1 MTSECV
7 LDLHANPYTT
17 TQLGLVSSMDRLSLR
32 IDPNLRIK
40 ELQSA
45 LKHLQSSVNSISC
58 NITSWEEA
66 KVQLG
71 TVMILPVDDIAVA
84 DLVQEEGSTDHHQ
97 HHHPQSQSHSHA
109 NHRDRGLSFKR
120 IKLGLPVK
128 KKKQSKVS
136 MGVLEYV
143 QLLRK
148 SDKQHRWK
156 SSMSDKWSQ
165 IRNMTIPSPIVDSRF
180 DDDEAQEEEQVMGE
194 KKKQEQKEVK
204 QTTALASRKVVQKET
219 DAIESVTEKMD
230 KLLHSRIEEAER
242 VARAKELAI
251 LKRIDDE
258 IRAREEE
265 EIKRKEDAEKAAK
278 NLLRPLSAEENNR
291 VQEALYGR
299 GPLEEKLATSATDS
313 VQRKSIHTLRPAE
326 WLNDEVIHYFYSMLA
341 KRDEALSAANPGRKR
356 SHFFMSFFFTKLFD
370 EGATNE
376 YKYSNVKRWS
386 KKVPGK
392 DIFALDKVC
401 FACNVLQTHW
411 TCVVIFM
418 QEKRIQFYDS
428 MRGDGYHYSDGLL
441 QYLKDEWAA
450 KKGGEL
456 PDADKWT
463 VVGAETGVPRQTNG
477 YDCGVFTCMFAD
489 FLSIDRPLSFNQGH
503 IDQCR
508 HRIVL
513 SILKGVAIE

>member
-1 MTSECV
+1 
-7 LDLHANPYTT
+7 
-17 TQLGLVSSMDRLSLR
+17 VSSMDRLS

-45 LKHLQSSVNSISC
+45 LKHLQSSVNSIGF

-66 KVQLG
+66 KEKLG
-71 TVMILPVDDIAVA
+71 TVMILPQEEMTVA
-84 DLVQEEGSTDHHQ
+84 DLVQEEGSTDQHQ
-97 HHHPQSQSHSHA
+97 HQHSHSR
-109 NHRDRGLSFKR
+109 HRASPLSFKR
-120 IKLGLPVK
+120 IKLGLPRK
-128 KKKQSKVS
+128 KKKQLKNSV
-136 MGVLEYV
+136 GVKEYFH
-143 QLLRK
+143 LLRK
-148 SDKQHRWK
+148 SDKQHRWR
-156 SSMSDKWSQ
+156 SVMSDKWSQ
-165 IRNMTIPSPIVDSRF
+165 IRNMSIPAPIVSSRF
-180 DDDEAQEEEQVMGE
+180 EEEAEGEEKERVMEGQHRMPTTTGE
-194 KKKQEQKEVK
+194 KVK
-204 QTTALASRKVVQKET
+204 QTTALASRKVVHEEI
-219 DAIESVTEKMD
+219 DAVESVTEKMD
-230 KLLHSRIEEAER
+230 KLLRTRIEEAER
-242 VARAKELAI
+242 VARAKELAVQ
-251 LKRIDDE
+251 KRIDDE

-265 EIKRKEDAEKAAK
+265 EEKRIEEAEKAAS
-278 NLLRPLSAEENNR
+278 NLLRPLSDEEHNR
-291 VQEALYGR
+291 VEQALYGP

-313 VQRKSIHTLRPAE
+313 VQRKSIHTLRPGK

-376 YKYSNVKRWS
+376 YRYSNVKRWS

-392 DIFALDKVC
+392 DIFALDKICV
-401 FACNVLQTHW
+401 ACNVLQTHW

-456 PDADKWT
+456 PDADKWRI
-463 VVGAETGVPRQTNG
+463 VGAETGIPRQLNG
-477 YDCGVFTCMFAD
+477 FDCGVFTCMFAD
-489 FLSIDRPLSFNQGH
+489 FLSVDRPLSFDQSH